1 MQLSNMWRFNNFYLS
16 KYLSSPADRLTT
28 DDLNSLIAH
37 AHRRIDQLNK
47 ELVDMKVREQ
57 QHIKTALEKQKLEE
71 KKAFESA
78 VAKALER
85 HKNEIQ
91 IEQEKKVTNEYSIF

>member
-1 MQLSNMWRFNNFYLS
+1 
-16 KYLSSPADRLTT
+16 
-28 DDLNSLIAH
+28 
-37 AHRRIDQLNK
+37 
-47 ELVDMKVREQ
+47 MKVREQ